1 MKYIQLAS
9 NPNDHQH
16 YTVCVPAVVRPAVTS
31 CSIIDLGTPAD
42 KKLKGVL
49 LTDEEYAALPESE
62 LDKVESADFATTDI
76 FDPQAFLDEST
87 AEELKSLL
95 ITNSGNNIVWEYTD
109 TSNEPSTTYAAGIDH
124 ADAETHVAFT
134 LSATLAS
141 DLGKIPVKWSATA
154 DEGATIAIDDSTDSV
169 TVAVTH
175 SASDPV
181 HGTLTVSIDM
191 ADFCAE
197 NDGMEDYPGRHLKGS
212 RTFDL
217 VIGPIK

>member
-9 NPNDHQH
+9 NPDDHQH
-16 YTVCVPAVVRPAVTS
+16 YTVCVPTVVRPAVTS

-62 LDKVESADFATTDI
+62 LNKVEGADFATTDI

-87 AEELKSLL
+87 AEELKDLL
-95 ITNSGNNIVWEYTD
+95 IMDNGGNTVWEYTD
-109 TSNEPSTTYAAGIDH
+109 TSNEPHVPCTSSIDT
-124 ADAETHVAFT
+124 ADAETHIAFT
-134 LSATLAS
+134 LATDLAV
-141 DLGKIPVKWSATA
+141 DLGKLPVKWSATA
-154 DEGATIAIDDSTDSV
+154 EEGATISIDDSTGNV
-169 TVAVTH
+169 IVTH
-175 SASDPV
+175 SAPASV
-181 HGTLTVSIDM
+181 HGTLTVSVDM
-191 ADFCAE
+191 EDFCAA
-197 NDGMEDYPGRHLKGS
+197 NVGMEDYPGRRLKGS

>member
-9 NPNDHQH
+9 NPDDHQH

-62 LDKVESADFATTDI
+62 LDKVEGADFATTDI

-87 AEELKSLL
+87 AEELGGAL
-95 ITNSGNNIVWEYTD
+95 IVDNGSNTVWEYTD
-109 TSNEPSTTYAAGIDH
+109 TSNEPHTTCAASITH
-124 ADAETHVAFT
+124 ADAETHIAFT
-134 LSATLAS
+134 LSTTLAIT
-141 DLGKIPVKWSATA
+141 LGKLPVKWSATA
-154 DEGATIAIDDSTDSV
+154 EEGATISIDNSTGNV
-169 TVAVTH
+169 IVTH
-175 SASDPV
+175 SGSAPV
-181 HGTLTVSIDM
+181 HGTLTVSVDM

-197 NDGMEDYPGRHLKGS
+197 NVGMEDYPGKHLKGS

>member
-9 NPNDHQH
+9 NPDDHQH

-62 LDKVESADFATTDI
+62 LDKVEGADFATTDI

-87 AEELKSLL
+87 AEELEGAL
-95 ITNSGNNIVWEYTD
+95 IVDNGNNTVWEYTD
-109 TSNEPSTTYAAGIDH
+109 TSNEPHTTYAASITH
-124 ADAETHVAFT
+124 ADAETHIAFT
-134 LSATLAS
+134 LSTTLAVT
-141 DLGKIPVKWSATA
+141 LGKLPVKWSATA
-154 DEGATIAIDDSTDSV
+154 EEGATISIDNSTGDV
-169 TVAVTH
+169 TATH
-175 SASDPV
+175 SAAAPV

-191 ADFCAE
+191 EDFCAE
-197 NDGMEDYPGRHLKGS
+197 NVGMEDYPGRHLKGS

-217 VIGPIK
+217 IIGPIK